1 MHNKFVST
9 ITAGA
14 IIGVVAGAML
24 IPNMDRSTKRRV
36 KKTGKMVR
44 GMAEDMYDN
53 VKDYIL

>member
-1 MHNKFVST
+1 MRGKFIST

-14 IIGVVAGAML
+14 IIGVAASAML

-44 GMAEDMYDN
+44 NMAEGMYDN

>member
-1 MHNKFVST
+1 MRSRFIST

-14 IIGVVAGAML
+14 IIGVAASAML

-44 GMAEDMYDN
+44 NMAEGKYDN

>member
-1 MHNKFVST
+1 MRSRFLST

-14 IIGVVAGAML
+14 IIGVAASAML

-44 GMAEDMYDN
+44 NMAEGMYDN

>member
-1 MHNKFVST
+1 MRGKFIST

-14 IIGVVAGAML
+14 IIWVAASAML
-24 IPNMDRSTKRRV
+24 IPNMDRNTKRRV

-44 GMAEDMYDN
+44 NMAEGMYDN

>member
-9 ITAGA
+9 VTTGA
-14 IIGVVAGAML
+14 IIGVVASAML

-36 KKTGKMVR
+36 KKVSKVVKN
-44 GMAEDMYDN
+44 MAEDMYDG